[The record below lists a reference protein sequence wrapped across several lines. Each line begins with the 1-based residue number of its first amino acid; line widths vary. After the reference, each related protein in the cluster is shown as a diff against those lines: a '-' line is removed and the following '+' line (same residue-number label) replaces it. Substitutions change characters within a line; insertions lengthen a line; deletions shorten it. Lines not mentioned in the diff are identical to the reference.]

1 MKYKKQ
7 IEELKEHLFITTA
20 LSVYQCDFED
30 LNEDA
35 SNFIFNLKLDPKAIR
50 NFLVQEYSWE
60 KLLNISLLEFFEL
73 LINTKVTHI
82 PEMLNKYSF
91 TIGNIIYLHKLCT
104 RTTGIRKRK

>member
-30 LNEDA
+30 LNEDK
-35 SNFIFNLKLDPKAIR
+35 SSFIFNIKIDPNSIR

-73 LINTKVTHI
+73 LLNTSSLKLTEI
-82 PEMLNKYSF
+82 LSNTSF